1 MRLLVTI
8 VVLLVAVAG
17 IIGPQALFTV
27 DETQLAIVTRFGQ
40 VQGGGIKTPGLKA
53 KVPFI
58 DSVTYFDKRLLIF
71 DARPDSLLTKD
82 KKRLIIDVYARGRID
97 DPKLFRETVRSET
110 QATSRAVDI
119 ISSELRR
126 EIASDNQAEII
137 TTKREDIME
146 RVRDNISPK
155 LKDFGIEVVDVRI
168 KRADFPAE
176 IADSVYARMQAERK
190 RKADKERAE
199 GAEVDAQVR
208 ADVDRQATIIRANAE
223 RDANVVRGCGE
234 AEATNIYAQAYSEDP
249 EFFTFQRAL
258 AANTKILTASDTVI
272 LPVEN
277 IGKLFEDVRQ
287 GVLEGSE
294 SALPTNGSV
303 AADDGGAVC
312 AEVAA
317 VRFMAADLSTTL
329 RADIDT
335 TMVEPMSITPTI
347 WPDSSLGCPAE
358 GREYSA
364 EEIPG
369 FVATVSFQGTP
380 YTIHTNSHGSQIA
393 FCSP

>member
-1 MRLLVTI
+1 MKTLAII
-8 VVLLVAVAG
+8 VVLLVAAAG

-27 DETQLAIVTRFGQ
+27 DETQLAIVTRFGEI
-40 VQGGGIKTPGLKA
+40 QGGGIHTPGLKA

-71 DARPDSLLTKD
+71 DASPDSLLTKD
-82 KKRLIIDVYARGRID
+82 KKRLIIDIYARGRID
-97 DPKLFRETVRSET
+97 DPKLFRETVRAVS

-119 ISSELRR
+119 ISSERRR

-137 TTKREDIME
+137 TTKREDIMA

-223 RDANVVRGCGE
+223 RDSNIVRGCGE
-234 AEATNIYAQAYSEDP
+234 AEATNIFARAFNEDP
-249 EFFTFQRAL
+249 EFFTFVRAL
-258 AANTKILTASDTVI
+258 EVNRKILTPNDTVV
-272 LPVEN
+272 LPVEEL
-277 IGKLFEDVRQ
+277 GKLFEGIRQ
-287 GVLEGSE
+287 GVLQGSE
-294 SALPTNGSV
+294 FAFQVNGSIDSD
-303 AADDGGAVC
+303 DDGSVC

-317 VRFMAADLSTTL
+317 VRLVAANL
-329 RADIDT
+329 DIDT
-335 TMVEPMSITPTI
+335 LFVEPTSITPTV
-347 WPDSSLGCPAE
+347 WPDSSLGCPEE
-358 GREYSA
+358 GREYA
-364 EEIPG
+364 GEEIPG
-369 FVATVSFQGTP
+369 FVATVSYQGIS
-380 YTIHTNSHGSQIA
+380 YTVHTNRHGSLMA
-393 FCSP
+393 SCSP

>member
-1 MRLLVTI
+1 MKTLVTI
-8 VVLLVAVAG
+8 VVLLVVAAG

-40 VQGGGIKTPGLKA
+40 VQGGGIHTPGLKA

-82 KKRLIIDVYARGRID
+82 KKRLIIDVYARGRIE
-97 DPKLFRETVRSET
+97 DPKLFRETVRSES

-137 TTKREDIME
+137 TTKREDIMG

-208 ADVDRQATIIRANAE
+208 ADVDRQATIIRADAE
-223 RDANVVRGCGE
+223 RDSNIVRGCGE
-234 AEATNIYAQAYSEDP
+234 AEATNIFARAFNEDP
-249 EFFTFQRAL
+249 EFFTFIRAL
-258 AANTKILTASDTVI
+258 EVNRKILTPNDTVV
-272 LPVEN
+272 LPVDDL
-277 IGKLFEDVRQ
+277 GKLFEGIRQ
-287 GVLEGSE
+287 GVLQGSE
-294 SALPTNGSV
+294 FAFQVNGSV
-303 AADDGGAVC
+303 NGSVDFDDDGSVC

-317 VRFMAADLSTTL
+317 RRFMAADLN
-329 RADIDT
+329 IDT
-335 TMVEPMSITPTI
+335 LMVEPTSITPTI
-347 WPDSSLGCPAE
+347 WPNSSLGCPEE
-358 GREYSA
+358 GREYA
-364 EEIPG
+364 GEETPG
-369 FVATVSFQGTP
+369 FIATVSYQGIS
-380 YTIHTNSHGSQIA
+380 YTIHTNQHGSQIA

>member
-1 MRLLVTI
+1 MKTLATI
-8 VVLLVAVAG
+8 VVLLVVGAG
-17 IIGPQALFTV
+17 IIVPQALFTV

-40 VQGGGIKTPGLKA
+40 VQGGGIHTPGLRA

-82 KKRLIIDVYARGRID
+82 KKRLIIDVYARGRIV
-97 DPKLFRETVRSET
+97 DPKLFRETVRSEP

-146 RVRDNISPK
+146 RVRDNLSPK

-208 ADVDRQATIIRANAE
+208 ADVDRQATIIRADAE
-223 RDANVVRGCGE
+223 RDSNIVRGCGE
-234 AEATNIYAQAYSEDP
+234 AEATNIFARAFNEDP
-249 EFFTFQRAL
+249 EFFTFIRAL
-258 AANTKILTASDTVI
+258 EVNRKILTPNDTVV
-272 LPVEN
+272 LPVNEL
-277 IGKLFEDVRQ
+277 GKLFEDIRQ
-287 GVLEGSE
+287 GVLQGSE
-294 SALPTNGSV
+294 FAFQVNGS
-303 AADDGGAVC
+303 AEFDDDGSVC

-317 VRFMAADLSTTL
+317 RRFMAADLN
-329 RADIDT
+329 IDT
-335 TMVEPMSITPTI
+335 IMVEPTSITPTI
-347 WPDSSLGCPAE
+347 WPDSSLGCPEE
-358 GREYSA
+358 GREYA
-364 EEIPG
+364 GEEIPG
-369 FVATVSFQGTP
+369 FVATVSYQGIS
-380 YTIHTNSHGSQIA
+380 YTVHTNQHGSQIS